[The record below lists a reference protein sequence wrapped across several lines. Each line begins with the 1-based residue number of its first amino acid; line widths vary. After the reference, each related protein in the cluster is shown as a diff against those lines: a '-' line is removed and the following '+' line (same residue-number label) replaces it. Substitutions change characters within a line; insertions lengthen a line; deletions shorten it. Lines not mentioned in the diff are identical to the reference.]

1 MPRWE
6 LHTSYNPKKD
16 LKALHLG
23 TYPLHLY
30 EIARGSSHETLFFYS
45 MGIQSYTS
53 CPRPT
58 KNPNPTQFFLYLG
71 IHDLKLRSGRSRD
84 RLSGPATGLQCR
96 DWPSVPATAF
106 QCPRLAFNAATTFQ
120 RRDRLSMPAH
130 AAAAFNNSL
139 FLLRSS
145 SAGDCK
151 PGKLPELSCLL
162 RYDRNFCIPKP

>member
-58 KNPNPTQFFLYLG
+58 KNPNPTHFFLYLG

-84 RLSGPATGLQCR
+84 RLSGPATGLQRR
-96 DWPSVPATAF
+96 DCLSM
-106 QCPRLAFNAATTFQ
+106 PRLPFSA
-120 RRDRLSMPAH
+120 RDRLSMPAH

>member
-1 MPRWE
+1 MLRWE
-6 LHTSYNPKKD
+6 LHTFYNPKKD

-45 MGIQSYTS
+45 IGIQSYTS

-58 KNPNPTQFFLYLG
+58 KNPNPTQFLLYLG

-84 RLSGPATGLQCR
+84 RLSGPATGLQRRGCL
-96 DWPSVPATAF
+96 SMPATAF
-106 QCPRLAFNAATTFQ
+106 QCHSYP
-120 RRDRLSMPAH
+120 SMPAH
-130 AAAAFNNSL
+130 ADADFNNFL
-139 FLLRSS
+139 LLLRSS

-151 PGKLPELSCLL
+151 PGKLPAL
-162 RYDRNFCIPKP
+162 

>member
-6 LHTSYNPKKD
+6 LHTFYNPKKD

-30 EIARGSSHETLFFYS
+30 KTARGSSHEALFFYS
-45 MGIQSYTS
+45 MGIPSYTS

-84 RLSGPATGLQCR
+84 C
-96 DWPSVPATAF
+96 
-106 QCPRLAFNAATTFQ
+106 
-120 RRDRLSMPAH
+120 LSMPAH

-145 SAGDCK
+145 SAGDYK

>member
-1 MPRWE
+1 MLRWE
-6 LHTSYNPKKD
+6 LHTFYNPKKD

-84 RLSGPATGLQCR
+84 CLSVPATGL
-96 DWPSVPATAF
+96 
-106 QCPRLAFNAATTFQ
+106 Q

>member
-1 MPRWE
+1 MQNHEFPNSHSICPDGNYT
-6 LHTSYNPKKD
+6 LFIIPKKD

-45 MGIQSYTS
+45 MGIQSSTS

-84 RLSGPATGLQCR
+84 CLSMPRLAFSARDCLSVPATGLQRR
-96 DWPSVPATAF
+96 DHLST
-106 QCPRLAFNAATTFQ
+106 PRPPFNAC
-120 RRDRLSMPAH
+120 SC
-130 AAAAFNNSL
+130 
-139 FLLRSS
+139 SS
-145 SAGDCK
+145 H
-151 PGKLPELSCLL
+151 
-162 RYDRNFCIPKP
+162 F

>member
-1 MPRWE
+1 MLRWE
-6 LHTSYNPKKD
+6 LHTFYNPKKD

-30 EIARGSSHETLFFYS
+30 EIARGSSHETLFFYR

-53 CPRPT
+53 CPQPT

-84 RLSGPATGLQCR
+84 RLSMPRLPFSAR
-96 DWPSVPATAF
+96 DWPST
-106 QCPRLAFNAATTFQ
+106 PRPPFSA
-120 RRDRLSMPAH
+120 RDRSSMPAH
-130 AAAAFNNSL
+130 AAAFFNNSL
-139 FLLRSS
+139 FLLQSS

>member
-6 LHTSYNPKKD
+6 LHTFYNPKKD

-45 MGIQSYTS
+45 MGIQSSTS

-84 RLSGPATGLQCR
+84 CLSM
-96 DWPSVPATAF
+96 
-106 QCPRLAFNAATTFQ
+106 PRLAFSA
-120 RRDRLSMPAH
+120 RDHLSMPAH

-139 FLLRSS
+139 FLLRNN
-145 SAGDCK
+145 SADDVQVGHTIRCFRF
-151 PGKLPELSCLL
+151 PL
-162 RYDRNFCIPKP
+162 RYDRSFCIPKP

>member
-1 MPRWE
+1 MLRWE
-6 LHTSYNPKKD
+6 LHTFYNPKKD

-84 RLSGPATGLQCR
+84 CLSVPATGLQRR
-96 DWPSVPATAF
+96 DW
-106 QCPRLAFNAATTFQ
+106 
-120 RRDRLSMPAH
+120 LSMPAH
-130 AAAAFNNSL
+130 AAAVFNNSL

>member
-6 LHTSYNPKKD
+6 LHTFYNPKKD

-45 MGIQSYTS
+45 MGIQSSTS

-58 KNPNPTQFFLYLG
+58 KKSKSDAIF
-71 IHDLKLRSGRSRD
+71 S
-84 RLSGPATGLQCR
+84 LSGNSR
-96 DWPSVPATAF
+96 SETAVRKI
-106 QCPRLAFNAATTFQ
+106 PRLPFNAY
-120 RRDRLSMPAH
+120 DCPSMPAH

>member
-6 LHTSYNPKKD
+6 LHTFYNPKKD

-45 MGIQSYTS
+45 MGIQSSTS

-84 RLSGPATGLQCR
+84 CLSMPRLPFNAATGLQCPRLPFSAR
-96 DWPSVPATAF
+96 DWPST
-106 QCPRLAFNAATTFQ
+106 PRLPFNAY
-120 RRDRLSMPAH
+120 DCPSMPAH

-151 PGKLPELSCLL
+151 PGKLPELSFLL

>member
-6 LHTSYNPKKD
+6 LHTFYNPKKD

-30 EIARGSSHETLFFYS
+30 EIARGSSHEALFFYS

-58 KNPNPTQFFLYLG
+58 KNPNPTPFFLYLG

-84 RLSGPATGLQCR
+84 CLSAPATGLQSRAC
-96 DWPSVPATAF
+96 
-106 QCPRLAFNAATTFQ
+106 
-120 RRDRLSMPAH
+120 LSMPAH

-139 FLLRSS
+139 FLLQSN

-151 PGKLPELSCLL
+151 PGKLPELSFLL
-162 RYDRNFCIPKP
+162 RYDRSFCIPKP

>member
-84 RLSGPATGLQCR
+84 RLSGPATGLQRR
-96 DWPSVPATAF
+96 DCLSM
-106 QCPRLAFNAATTFQ
+106 PRLPFSA
-120 RRDRLSMPAH
+120 RDRLSMPAH

-162 RYDRNFCIPKP
+162 RYDRSFCIPKP

>member
-6 LHTSYNPKKD
+6 LHTFYNPKKD

-30 EIARGSSHETLFFYS
+30 ETARGSSHEALFFYS
-45 MGIQSYTS
+45 MGIPSYTS

-84 RLSGPATGLQCR
+84 
-96 DWPSVPATAF
+96 
-106 QCPRLAFNAATTFQ
+106 CP
-120 RRDRLSMPAH
+120 SMPAH

>member
-6 LHTSYNPKKD
+6 LHTFYNPKKD

-58 KNPNPTQFFLYLG
+58 KNPNPTPFFLYLG
-71 IHDLKLRSGRSRD
+71 IHDLKLQSGRSRD
-84 RLSGPATGLQCR
+84 CLSMPRLAFNA
-96 DWPSVPATAF
+96 ATAF
-106 QCPRLAFNAATTFQ
+106 QCPRLAFNAATGLQ
-120 RRDRLSMPAH
+120 CRDRLSMPAH

>member
-6 LHTSYNPKKD
+6 LHTFYNPKKD

-53 CPRPT
+53 CPQPT

-84 RLSGPATGLQCR
+84 CLSVPATGLQ
-96 DWPSVPATAF
+96 
-106 QCPRLAFNAATTFQ
+106 
-120 RRDRLSMPAH
+120 RRGRLSMPAH

>member
-6 LHTSYNPKKD
+6 LHTFYNPKKD

-45 MGIQSYTS
+45 MGIQSSTS

-84 RLSGPATGLQCR
+84 CLSMPRLAFSARDCLSVPATGL
-96 DWPSVPATAF
+96 
-106 QCPRLAFNAATTFQ
+106 Q

-130 AAAAFNNSL
+130 AAVAFNNSL

>member
-1 MPRWE
+1 MKSQEAVPMRRYSFTVWE
-6 LHTSYNPKKD
+6 F
-16 LKALHLG
+16 KAPHPVLG
-23 TYPLHLY
+23 QQK
-30 EIARGSSHETLFFYS
+30 IQIRRNFFFIWEFTIWNC
-45 MGIQSYTS
+45 GQE
-53 CPRPT
+53 
-58 KNPNPTQFFLYLG
+58 
-71 IHDLKLRSGRSRD
+71 D
-84 RLSGPATGLQCR
+84 PATAFQCR

-130 AAAAFNNSL
+130 AAATFNNSL

-162 RYDRNFCIPKP
+162 RYDRNFCIPKPWPRSFRIPALFQCCWAVRGIFLRGVFQSRQRLWT

>member
-6 LHTSYNPKKD
+6 LHTFYNPKKD

-23 TYPLHLY
+23 TYPLNLY

-45 MGIQSYTS
+45 MGSQSYTS

-84 RLSGPATGLQCR
+84 RLSGPATGLQ
-96 DWPSVPATAF
+96 
-106 QCPRLAFNAATTFQ
+106 

-130 AAAAFNNSL
+130 VAAAFNNSL

-151 PGKLPELSCLL
+151 PGKLPELSFLL

>member
-6 LHTSYNPKKD
+6 LHTFYNPKKD

-30 EIARGSSHETLFFYS
+30 ETARGSPHEMLFFYS
-45 MGIQSYTS
+45 MGIQNYTS

-84 RLSGPATGLQCR
+84 CLSTPRPPFDAATALQCR
-96 DWPSVPATAF
+96 D
-106 QCPRLAFNAATTFQ
+106 CP
-120 RRDRLSMPAH
+120 SMPAH

-151 PGKLPELSCLL
+151 PGKLPELSFLL

>member
-6 LHTSYNPKKD
+6 LHTFYNPKKD

-53 CPRPT
+53 CPQPT

-84 RLSGPATGLQCR
+84 
-96 DWPSVPATAF
+96 WPST
-106 QCPRLAFNAATTFQ
+106 PRPPFSA
-120 RRDRLSMPAH
+120 RDRLSLPAH

-151 PGKLPELSCLL
+151 PGKLPELSFLL
-162 RYDRNFCIPKP
+162 RYDHNFCIPKP

>member
-1 MPRWE
+1 MPKWE
-6 LHTSYNPKKD
+6 LHTFYNPKKD

-53 CPRPT
+53 CPQPT

-84 RLSGPATGLQCR
+84 CLSTPRLPFNAATGLQRR
-96 DWPSVPATAF
+96 DCLSV
-106 QCPRLAFNAATTFQ
+106 PRLAFNAATTFQ
-120 RRDRLSMPAH
+120 CRDRLSLPAH

-162 RYDRNFCIPKP
+162 QYDRNFCIPKP